1 MIDKKSN
8 KSYGTGRRKTSVAR
22 VFLTPNGKGTIN
34 VNGRDYK
41 NYFPAYYLDVIE
53 TPLVITEQMGKWDIY
68 CTIKGGGIAGQ
79 AEALRHGIS
88 RALNE
93 ADRERFRKTLKL
105 AGMLTRDDRMVE
117 RKKVG
122 LRKARKREQYSKR

>member
-22 VFLTPNGKGTIN
+22 VFLTPGGKGNIEVNGK
-34 VNGRDYK
+34 DYK
-41 NYFPAYYLDVIE
+41 TYFPAYYLDVIE
-53 TPLVITEQMGKWDIY
+53 TPMVVTDQMGKWDVY
-68 CTIKGGGIAGQ
+68 CTIKGGGVAGQ

-88 RALNE
+88 RAL
-93 ADRERFRKTLKL
+93 DDYSRDQFHKLLKV
-105 AGMLTRDDRMVE
+105 AGLLTRDDRMVE